1 MLGKTYIAFIVSIF
15 LVVNWELAMSQ
26 NTELSSPWDNH
37 RYNLE
42 DNKSPYDKL
51 RVDAGLTLNWKDAN
65 PTTVSSFLV
74 SVGKMYP
81 ETLNPEL
88 ISTDKFQLQRHIIHD
103 NKEVT
108 ILEKTI
114 YSHGVVLYFKNG
126 IAEKEMN
133 FYRLLTKYYPEK

>member
-1 MLGKTYIAFIVSIF
+1 MKKHFLSCAFCVSI
-15 LVVNWELAMSQ
+15 LLIHCVSAMSQ
-26 NTELSSPWDNH
+26 NAVLSSPWDNH
-37 RYNLE
+37 RFNLE
-42 DNKSPYDKL
+42 DKKSPYDVL
-51 RVDAGLTLNWKDAN
+51 REKAGLDLSWKDAN
-65 PTTVSSFLV
+65 STTISNFLIAI
-74 SVGKMYP
+74 GKTYP

-88 ISTDKFQLQRHIIHD
+88 ITTDKFQLQRHIIHD

-133 FYRLLTKYYPEK
+133 FYRLLTKYYPE